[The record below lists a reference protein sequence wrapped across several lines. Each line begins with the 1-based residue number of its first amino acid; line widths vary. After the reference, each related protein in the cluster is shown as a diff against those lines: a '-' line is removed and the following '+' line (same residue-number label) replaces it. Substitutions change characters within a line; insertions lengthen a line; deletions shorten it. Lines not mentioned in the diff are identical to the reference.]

1 MNVDYRNLNDPT
13 LRLMR
18 YILNGEGTKEKM
30 QNLIDNG
37 ANVNFVN
44 GRGAFISYVGYSL
57 LSLAAQYNDIGAIEL
72 LIQNGADPNIECQY
86 KPLFVASTKEAID
99 TLIKYGAD
107 PFATIKL
114 NLEDYYMTTN
124 RIQLSNYIET
134 IKRSIAAQESLEYH
148 GLPKDLTKHIS
159 RYYFSKK
166 KNLRTIKT
174 NKNKKR
180 AGRSIKK

>member
-1 MNVDYRNLNDPT
+1 MNDHDPT
-13 LRLMR
+13 KRLMR
-18 YILNGEGTKEKM
+18 YILSGEGTKEKM

-44 GRGAFISYVGYSL
+44 GRGAYFSYIGYSL
-57 LSLAAQYNDIGAIEL
+57 LSLAAQYNDIKAMEL

-114 NLEDYYMTTN
+114 NLEDYYMQTK

-148 GLPKDLTKHIS
+148 GLPKDLTRRIS
-159 RYYFSKK
+159 GYFFSKK
-166 KNLRTIKT
+166 KSKKTRTKT

-180 AGRSIKK
+180 TGRSIKK